1 MPPSVLPRVAT
12 PIAGQNRCGFSLM
25 RPNTAGSD
33 PSGTSVADMNETM
46 NSVLRPNF
54 GSASAVAS
62 DSINDCNQASM
73 RPIIET

>member
-1 MPPSVLPRVAT
+1 
-12 PIAGQNRCGFSLM
+12 M